1 VANLRE
7 VNVNSWTSAAGLA
20 LAAVL
25 TAGPALA
32 AGDPPALLGIFGG
45 HFDQELVDTDIGP
58 LKIDEGGTRDQ
69 AVDLRV
75 EYRFGTSLVP
85 MIDDYA
91 TLRPLAALH
100 VTTDGAVYAAGGL
113 ALDFQLGP
121 VVITP
126 SVAAGLYEKG
136 GGKDLG
142 HPVEFRT
149 QLEIGYVFENE
160 MRLTL
165 ALSHMSNAGLDDDNP
180 GVNTI
185 GAYIHMPIASLFG
198 S

>member
-1 VANLRE
+1 MT
-7 VNVNSWTSAAGLA
+7 SWTSAAGLA
-20 LAAVL
+20 LAATLV
-25 TAGPALA
+25 AGPALA
-32 AGDPPALLGIFGG
+32 ADGDPPALFGVFVG
-45 HFDQELVDTDIGP
+45 HFDQEFIDTDIGP

-75 EYRFGTSLVP
+75 EYRFGSSLVP
-85 MIDDYA
+85 MIEDYV
-91 TLRPLAALH
+91 TLRPLAAVH
-100 VTTDGAVYAAGGL
+100 VTTDGALYAAGGL
-113 ALDFQLGP
+113 AFDFRLGP

-126 SVAAGLYEKG
+126 SFAAGLYEKG

-149 QLEIGYVFENE
+149 QLEVGYAFENE

-165 ALSHMSNAGLDDDNP
+165 ALSHLSNAGLDEENP

-185 GAYIHMPIASLFG
+185 GAYLHMPVASLFG
-198 S
+198 Q